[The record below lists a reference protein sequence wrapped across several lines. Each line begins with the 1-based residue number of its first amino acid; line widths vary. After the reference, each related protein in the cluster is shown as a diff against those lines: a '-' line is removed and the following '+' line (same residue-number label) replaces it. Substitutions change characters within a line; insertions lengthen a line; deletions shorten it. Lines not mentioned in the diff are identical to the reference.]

1 MREIKLTRTV
11 AAPPQRLWEVVT
23 DLDSVSRHISGISRI
38 ERLDGGNGFEVGTR
52 WRETRTMFGRE
63 ATEEME
69 VTGLEPGRS
78 YTVEADGRGAHYR
91 SVFTVEPHPDGSR
104 LTTTFAGQPR
114 GALARVLAATIGR
127 LFEGATR
134 KALQRDL
141 DEMAAAAER

>member
-78 YTVEADGRGAHYR
+78 YTVEADGRGA
-91 SVFTVEPHPDGSR
+91 
-104 LTTTFAGQPR
+104 
-114 GALARVLAATIGR
+114 LARVLAATIGR